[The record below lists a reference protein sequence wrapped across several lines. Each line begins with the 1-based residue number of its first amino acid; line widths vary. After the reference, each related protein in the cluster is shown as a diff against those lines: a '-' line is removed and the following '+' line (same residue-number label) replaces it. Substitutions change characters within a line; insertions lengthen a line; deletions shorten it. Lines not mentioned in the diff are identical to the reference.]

1 LLAGTFFG
9 GYMLYQ
15 VIKKESED
23 DRDVNLA
30 WTSSNTINLRR
41 KVCIISKC
49 SFAAY

>member
-1 LLAGTFFG
+1 MMSFLICLVLSLVAIYLIILLAGTFFG

-30 WTSSNTINLRR
+30 
-41 KVCIISKC
+41 
-49 SFAAY
+49 